1 MANEPKMEDF
11 PTITKWLKALE
22 KYGNAKRE
30 ARASNNISSSLKKP
44 FSSSLKKPKIN
55 TKTDSNKY
63 DPSTQYTRFRSG
75 PPVRPN
81 LKYSIKDWKAI
92 PKSKREKMNKD
103 WRNELYDWTEKQ
115 EKSGGLS
122 RQSNIDSINVDRMSI
137 GLGSLSNTELAR
149 LISRRSYKHTLQY
162 PQILQEFENRR
173 AKGDTTID
181 EVLKRETKEY
191 KDWRAKNPPLYNFSR
206 LKSGGKVK
214 KYSYRRGGMATLR
227 KPKRGK

>member
-1 MANEPKMEDF
+1 MANAPKMEDF
-11 PTITKWLKALE
+11 PTITKWLEALK
-22 KYGNAKRE
+22 KYGDAERGAK
-30 ARASNNISSSLKKP
+30 ASNNISSSLKKP
-44 FSSSLKKPKIN
+44 SGN
-55 TKTDSNKY
+55 TKTDPNKY
-63 DPSTQYTRFRSG
+63 DRSTQYTRFRSG

-103 WRNELYDWTEKQ
+103 WRNKLYDWTEKQ

-181 EVLKRETKEY
+181 EVLKTETKEY
-191 KDWRAKNPPLYNFSR
+191 KDWRAKNPPKYTFRNNKGGVIKNKSKSR
-206 LKSGGKVK
+206 TGHTDYRSKGMIHSTKVK
-214 KYSYRRGGMATLR
+214 RG
-227 KPKRGK
+227 